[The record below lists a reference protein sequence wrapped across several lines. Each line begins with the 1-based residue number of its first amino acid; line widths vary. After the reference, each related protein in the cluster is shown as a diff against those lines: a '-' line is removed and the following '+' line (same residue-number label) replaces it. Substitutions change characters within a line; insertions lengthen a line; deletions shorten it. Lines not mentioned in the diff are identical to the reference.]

1 MENMATPYS
10 PDELESPRMQAN
22 LAFLKELEARAQQHA
37 VFDHPLLVRMS
48 NGLYSPDFVRFF
60 LAQFAKHIRVF
71 TAALAALLGNS
82 PDIKSRFVLFD
93 NLFEEMGRGDYR
105 QCHYML
111 YLRMLE
117 TLGIR
122 EADLAGLPHLYAVEL
137 LNDDLFQAVTRKPF
151 VVGLTWLG
159 LGGELTI
166 PNNFPYM
173 VKAIEQAFP
182 DTDVD
187 WQFFDRHGGRDQ
199 MHSDDANIVL
209 AMYIEER
216 DWPMIE
222 METMKSLTARK
233 AVWDELESMARR
245 GVDMHSSSLVA

>member
-1 MENMATPYS
+1 MENMTLPYS
-10 PDELESPRMQAN
+10 PSELASPRVEAN
-22 LAFLKELEARAQQHA
+22 LAFLRELEGRAQQHD
-37 VFDHPLLVRMS
+37 VFDHPLLV
-48 NGLYSPDFVRFF
+48 GLAEGRYSPAFVTFF
-60 LAQFAKHIRVF
+60 LSQFAKHIRVF

-117 TLGIR
+117 SLGVR
-122 EADLAGLPHLYAVEL
+122 EADLARLPPLYAVEL
-137 LNDDLFQAVTRKPF
+137 LNDELFQAVTRKPF

-173 VKAIEQAFP
+173 AEAIRQAFP
-182 DTDVD
+182 NTRVD
-187 WQFFDRHGGRDQ
+187 WQFFERHGGRDQ
-199 MHSDDANIVL
+199 MHSDDANMVL
-209 AMYIEER
+209 AMYLQES
-216 DWPMIE
+216 DWRTIE
-222 METMKSLTARK
+222 MEAMKSLTARK
-233 AVWDELESMARR
+233 AVWDELEAMARR
-245 GVDMHSSSLVA
+245 GVDMHSPSMVA